1 MENIQ
6 ISKRDI
12 WNTALTGSRLFCKKH
27 RDDWE
32 QIQGDSCRIALFF
45 VKSGTLKSESGRA
58 AEKTG
63 KGEIVMKK
71 KVLALILGTM
81 LVLSLAACGGS
92 EETEETAETDTEF
105 AEGDDGPLWSIDMM
119 TEPVDV
125 ADTTWSFT
133 GGCVD
138 GEELTDEEIAAS
150 LEQYGGKLDFVFN
163 ADGTAKMVQGGGE
176 MDGTYEADSTGYGVY
191 FDNNGSELRYYC
203 AFAQQDDGSVVMIAL
218 SDTTGYNGLYFM

>member
-1 MENIQ
+1 
-6 ISKRDI
+6 
-12 WNTALTGSRLFCKKH
+12 
-27 RDDWE
+27 
-32 QIQGDSCRIALFF
+32 
-45 VKSGTLKSESGRA
+45 
-58 AEKTG
+58 
-63 KGEIVMKK
+63 MKK
-71 KVLALILGTM
+71 RVLALILGTM

-92 EETEETAETDTEF
+92 DDAAEADTTATEEAADTEEDTEDVEEATDETAEDTEF

-150 LEQYGGKLDFVFN
+150 LEQYGGKLEFVFN

-176 MDGTYEADSTGYGVY
+176 MDGSYSMVYEMRDAMDNYAYSDAVFFDCAGGKIATTVY
-191 FDNNGSELRYYC
+191 E
-203 AFAQQDDGSVVMIAL
+203 
-218 SDTTGYNGLYFM
+218 

>member
-1 MENIQ
+1 
-6 ISKRDI
+6 
-12 WNTALTGSRLFCKKH
+12 
-27 RDDWE
+27 
-32 QIQGDSCRIALFF
+32 
-45 VKSGTLKSESGRA
+45 
-58 AEKTG
+58 
-63 KGEIVMKK
+63 MKK

-150 LEQYGGKLDFVFN
+150 LEQYGGKLEFVFN

-218 SDTTGYNGLYFM
+218 SDTTGYNGLYFMQ

>member
-1 MENIQ
+1 MQ
-6 ISKRDI
+6 I
-12 WNTALTGSRLFCKKH
+12 W
-27 RDDWE
+27 
-32 QIQGDSCRIALFF
+32 GDSCRIAPFLW
-45 VKSGTLKSESGRA
+45 KIRYPTIRKRRGRKK
-58 AEKTG
+58 ED
-63 KGEIVMKK
+63 KGEFIMKK
-71 KVLALILGTM
+71 RMLAMILGTM

-92 EETEETAETDTEF
+92 DDATEADATATEETADTEEATEDTEEAADETAAEDVEF
-105 AEGDDGPLWSIDMM
+105 EEGDDGPLWSIDMM

-133 GGCVD
+133 GGCID

-150 LEQYGGKLDFVFN
+150 LEQYGGQLDFVFN

-191 FDNNGSELRYYC
+191 FDNNGSELKYYC

-218 SDTTGYNGLYFM
+218 SDTTGYNGLYFMQ

>member
-1 MENIQ
+1 
-6 ISKRDI
+6 
-12 WNTALTGSRLFCKKH
+12 
-27 RDDWE
+27 
-32 QIQGDSCRIALFF
+32 
-45 VKSGTLKSESGRA
+45 
-58 AEKTG
+58 
-63 KGEIVMKK
+63 MKK
-71 KVLALILGTM
+71 RVLALILGTM

-92 EETEETAETDTEF
+92 EETEDTTATEAVETEETADTAEDTEEVAEETAETDTEF

-150 LEQYGGKLDFVFN
+150 LEQYGGKLEFVFN

-218 SDTTGYNGLYFM
+218 SDTTGYNGLYFMQ

>member
-1 MENIQ
+1 
-6 ISKRDI
+6 
-12 WNTALTGSRLFCKKH
+12 
-27 RDDWE
+27 
-32 QIQGDSCRIALFF
+32 
-45 VKSGTLKSESGRA
+45 
-58 AEKTG
+58 
-63 KGEIVMKK
+63 MKK

-92 EETEETAETDTEF
+92 DDAAEADTTATEETADTEEDTEDVEEATDETAEDTEF

-119 TEPVDV
+119 AEPVDV

-150 LEQYGGKLDFVFN
+150 LEQYGGKLEFVFN

-218 SDTTGYNGLYFM
+218 SDTTGYNGLYFMQ

>member
-1 MENIQ
+1 
-6 ISKRDI
+6 
-12 WNTALTGSRLFCKKH
+12 
-27 RDDWE
+27 
-32 QIQGDSCRIALFF
+32 
-45 VKSGTLKSESGRA
+45 
-58 AEKTG
+58 
-63 KGEIVMKK
+63 MKK
-71 KVLALILGTM
+71 RVLALILGTM

-92 EETEETAETDTEF
+92 DDAAEADTTATEETADTEEDTEDVEEATDETAEDTEF

-150 LEQYGGKLDFVFN
+150 LEQYGGKLEFVFN

-203 AFAQQDDGSVVMIAL
+203 AFAQQDDGSGVMIAL
-218 SDTTGYNGLYFM
+218 SDTTGYNGLYFMQ

>member
-1 MENIQ
+1 MSNR
-6 ISKRDI
+6 S
-12 WNTALTGSRLFCKKH
+12 
-27 RDDWE
+27 
-32 QIQGDSCRIALFF
+32 FF

-163 ADGTAKMVQGGGE
+163 ADGTAKIVQGGGE